1 MAVASNFP
9 LPDLDEP
16 LCGPFWRHA
25 ADGVLA
31 MPQRADGSWAW
42 YPKEEGLTWVPV
54 SGRGTVFSWSEV
66 HQVFLPA
73 FAADV
78 PYLTG
83 LVVLDEDPSL
93 RVATRFVDC
102 DSIEIGQPVEVVF
115 RDLSFPTVEGT
126 VRAPFFRPA

>member
-1 MAVASNFP
+1 MRPSFP
-9 LPDLDEP
+9 LPDVDEP
-16 LCGPFWRHA
+16 LTGPFWQHA

-42 YPKEEGLTWVPV
+42 YPKEPDLTWVPV

-73 FAADV
+73 YASDV
-78 PYLTG
+78 PFLTG
-83 LVVLDEDPSL
+83 LVALEEAPLL

-102 DSIEIGQPVEVVF
+102 DVIEIGQPVEVVF
-115 RDLSFPTVEGT
+115 RDLSFPTVEGS
-126 VRAPFFRPA
+126 VRAPFFRSV